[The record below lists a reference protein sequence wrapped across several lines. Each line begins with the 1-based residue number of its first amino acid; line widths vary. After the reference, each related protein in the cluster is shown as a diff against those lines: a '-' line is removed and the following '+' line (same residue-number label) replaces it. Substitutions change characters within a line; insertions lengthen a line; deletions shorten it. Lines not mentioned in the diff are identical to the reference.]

1 MICFYG
7 FSAVGLI
14 CLSLGTAFSL
24 SAVEEKKKLNPL
36 LVLWKHFIYTG
47 CEWLLASTRMAL
59 HQSSRA
65 ETYPIAVFSQ
75 CCVREA

>member
-24 SAVEEKKKLNPL
+24 SAVEEKKKTQPF
-36 LVLWKHFIYTG
+36 VSIV
-47 CEWLLASTRMAL
+47 EAL
-59 HQSSRA
+59 HLHWL
-65 ETYPIAVFSQ
+65 
-75 CCVREA
+75 